1 MTVITGI
8 GRENIR
14 YYLPLI
20 PEYVLM
26 EAATDENTEILGIE
40 SDQAAAGAIVLRVIP
55 PEAEIIW
62 YYLDP
67 SFRGGGTGS
76 ESFLEL
82 LEMLK
87 ETEGIRYV
95 TMDIPADAPPELKG
109 LFAGYPA
116 EYEKQSTVYFKTRV
130 GVLHSSKPLQ
140 GTPKSTVS
148 LKSLDEKLLRAFSN
162 SLVQEHLD
170 YIPMPID
177 RTKYMADMSGV
188 FMEDGLPT
196 GLLLIAKK
204 GQELEIPFMANLSKN
219 PVAIMDMM
227 YFVCEKTKRFGE
239 DTMISMNLVEE
250 GMLKMIKAL
259 LRLEETE
266 EAGFHRAER
275 VVLSLGFL
283 DEFESEAAE
292 MIEELKQNFRSV

>member
-20 PEYVLM
+20 PAYVLE
-26 EAATDENTEILGIE
+26 EAATDENTEIFGIE
-40 SDQAAAGAIVLRVIP
+40 SDQAAAGAIVLRIMP

-67 SFRGGGTGS
+67 SFRGRGTGS
-76 ESFLEL
+76 ESFQEL

-87 ETEGIRYV
+87 GTEDIRYL

-116 EYEKQSTVYFKTRV
+116 EYEKQSTVLFRTRI
-130 GVLHSSKPLQ
+130 GEIRSSKPLQ
-140 GTPKSTVS
+140 GTPKNTVS
-148 LKSLDEKLLRAFSN
+148 LESLDDKYMRALSN
-162 SLVQEHLD
+162 MLVQEHLD

-177 RTKYMADMSGV
+177 RSRYMADMSAV
-188 FMEDGLPT
+188 FMEDGLPV
-196 GLLLIAKK
+196 GVLLVAKK
-204 GQELEIPFMANLSKN
+204 GQNLEIPFMANLSKN
-219 PVAIMDMM
+219 PTAIMDMM
-227 YFVCEKTKRFGE
+227 YFVCEKTKRFAE

-259 LRLEETE
+259 LKLEETE
-266 EAGFHRAER
+266 ESGFHRAER
-275 VVLSLGFL
+275 ATLSLEFL
-283 DEFESEAAE
+283 EKYERETEE
-292 MIEELKQNFRSV
+292 MIEELKQNFAGL